1 MFFSFVFSHVWY
13 SPGPLVP
20 RTVLCPFYMIFRYL
34 FIEWEQNTFLL
45 KGVSGKTDMALTI
58 EVSRPLSTQN
68 SKVLPLIQPLISF
81 PRRAG
86 QPSYEAVRG
95 NFSFGLVTSIWRRF
109 LSPAPCRHCPRKS
122 QATSDLVCVTQCSY
136 GEDTRNKIQ
145 KEQEMLAF

>member
-86 QPSYEAVRG
+86 QPSYEAVRRE
-95 NFSFGLVTSIWRRF
+95 FF
-109 LSPAPCRHCPRKS
+109 LWAGDIYLEKVPVPCS
-122 QATSDLVCVTQCSY
+122 LQALP
-136 GEDTRNKIQ
+136 
-145 KEQEMLAF
+145 QEEPGYI